1 MEIGIEK
8 ASNSL
13 TLFVNKFQPLYFND
27 FEIDNE
33 MITILNTFIKID
45 NLNIL
50 FIGDIGSGKTCFLNA
65 LIREYYKNYTIQQ
78 YESNLLHINS
88 FIIECYI
95 NLNKTNELLNHLNIS
110 NLSWFNASNLKAI
123 IN

>member
-1 MEIGIEK
+1 MELGIEK
-8 ASNSL
+8 ETNFL

-65 LIREYYKNYTIQQ
+65 LIREYYKNFTTQ
-78 YESNLLHINS
+78 
-88 FIIECYI
+88 
-95 NLNKTNELLNHLNIS
+95 K
-110 NLSWFNASNLKAI
+110 
-123 IN
+123 